1 MVQQVTVQGLQSY
14 LSFLG
19 SFLQFGSSV
28 LLISLFL
35 LLRPYARRRKYFNT
49 WAFAWIALSIALAMV
64 MFRYNILPVLS
75 DAPLRDDDPS
85 IRVMFFFYQ
94 LAKVAFYGLL
104 VAGALQYVGK
114 TPGVSA
120 RTTYV
125 VFALIFTAVSVS
137 FSRHLGSIVIWQAP
151 IAVAMLGY
159 GAVLLLSL
167 PGSRRSVGNALAGS
181 CFAFGSAVWLLFI
194 LAFSLAGTG
203 NPLRPIIHFN
213 TYLDLLWNVALGFG
227 MVVMLMEDAKTEV
240 DAAHAELH
248 AAHDSLR
255 RASFYDSV
263 TGSLNRQ
270 AFAEGL
276 GLDAA
281 RTGFGAVVMLDMDN
295 LKNINDQFGHAAG
308 DRMLRHIVDVLR
320 SELRAGDKLYRW
332 GGDEFLLVFPAAHAA
347 DVGRRMKS
355 TLANADVLYLTDGTE
370 LDVRVSVGAAAYTS
384 AEHLYKAIEAA
395 DVAMY
400 EDKVA
405 RKSAAEVDVVQSV

>member
-49 WAFAWIALSIALAMV
+49 WAYAWIALSVALAMV
-64 MFRYNILPVLS
+64 MFRYNILPVVS
-75 DAPLRDDDPS
+75 DAPLRDTDAP

-114 TPGVSA
+114 SPSGSVRSA
-120 RTTYV
+120 YG
-125 VFALIFTAVSVS
+125 VFAIVFTAASVLLS
-137 FSRHLGSIVIWQAP
+137 SHLGRIVIWQAP
-151 IAVAMLGY
+151 LAVALLGY
-159 GAVLLLSL
+159 GAVLLLTL
-167 PGSRRSVGNALAGS
+167 PHSRRSVGNALAGS
-181 CFAFGSAVWLLFI
+181 CFAFGALVWMLYI
-194 LAFSLAGTG
+194 LAFSLAGSG
-203 NPLRPIIHFN
+203 NPLRPIINFN
-213 TYLDLLWNVALGFG
+213 TYLDLFWNVALGFG
-227 MVVMLMEDAKTEV
+227 MVVMLMEDAKNEV
-240 DAAHAELH
+240 DAAHTELH

-281 RTGFGAVVMLDMDN
+281 RAGFGAVVMLDMDN
-295 LKNINDQFGHAAG
+295 LKNVNDQYGHAAG

-320 SELRAGDKLYRW
+320 SELRASDKLYRW
-332 GGDEFLLVFPAAHAA
+332 GGDEFLLVFPAAHAEQ
-347 DVGRRMKS
+347 VGRRMKA
-355 TLANADVLYLTDGTE
+355 TLAAAEPLSLADGAQLEVL
-370 LDVRVSVGAAAYTS
+370 VSVGAASYAS
-384 AEHLYKAIEAA
+384 AEHLYKAIDAA
-395 DVAMY
+395 DLAMY
-400 EDKVA
+400 ADKVA
-405 RKSAAEVDVVQSV
+405 RKSATDADVVQNV